1 LAASITGRGR
11 SYPGQGRAKYL
22 QDNLIA
28 HVGGGQAG
36 AAPTLRGQAHRFV
49 QALNANDSAVLPSL
63 ADREETAR
71 MVWVVNDGANALSIY
86 CALNDTMNG
95 AANGSLSIPAGG
107 FGVFL
112 KVDATLDWR
121 AAAFT

>member
-1 LAASITGRGR
+1 V
-11 SYPGQGRAKYL
+11 

-36 AAPTLRGQAHRFV
+36 AGPTLRGQAHRFTQV
-49 QALNANDSAVLPSL
+49 LNAGDSAVLPSL
-63 ADREETAR
+63 ADREEIGAR
-71 MVWVVNDGANALSIY
+71 MIWVVNDGANALSVY
-86 CALNDTMNG
+86 CAVNDTMNG
-95 AANGSLSIPAGG
+95 VLNGSLSIPAGG

-112 KVDATLDWR
+112 KIDATLDWR